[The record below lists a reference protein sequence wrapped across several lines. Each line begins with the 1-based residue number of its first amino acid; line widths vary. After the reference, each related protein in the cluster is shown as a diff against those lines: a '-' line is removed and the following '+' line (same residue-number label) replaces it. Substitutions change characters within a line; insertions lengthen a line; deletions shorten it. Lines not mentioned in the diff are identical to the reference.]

1 MVIIRS
7 KMFIKAK
14 EPITFPCC
22 LSFIFICEKRPS
34 GAHPREQ
41 IEVWNEKAS
50 PLGRQEDSGRF
61 IGVAVEWRF
70 LLQCIADRFSGTLD
84 VDRQIKVG
92 SATRESRSNDF
103 L

>member
-41 IEVWNEKAS
+41 IEVWNEKNIT
-50 PLGRQEDSGRF
+50 F
-61 IGVAVEWRF
+61 
-70 LLQCIADRFSGTLD
+70 GTA
-84 VDRQIKVG
+84 R
-92 SATRESRSNDF
+92 R
-103 L
+103 